1 MTMQHVS
8 AASRAL
14 MVETFSTSTTLD
26 VVFYH
31 FEASDA
37 GMTLISIPITLRDL
51 RSTVRGFSYDETE
64 APPCTRPPPVKHA
77 KVYHVCQLK

>member
-37 GMTLISIPITLRDL
+37 GMTLISIPHHPEGPSLNRTGL
-51 RSTVRGFSYDETE
+51 
-64 APPCTRPPPVKHA
+64 
-77 KVYHVCQLK
+77 QL